1 MTATTVRRSTG
12 ALTLTVALAVAATGC
27 SRAFP
32 ADPDGTLEQVRSA
45 ELRVGVS
52 SAPPWTV
59 LPPPD
64 APDAEPSGTE
74 VDLVTAFADHLGA
87 DVTWVVGGEEEL
99 IGQLERAELDLVVGG
114 LTAESPWQGKAAL
127 TYPYGTTTGP
137 EGKPEKRVMAAPLG
151 ENAFLVEL
159 ERFLLARKDDR

>member
-1 MTATTVRRSTG
+1 MTATTKRRATG
-12 ALTLTVALAVAATGC
+12 GLTLTVAFTLALTGC
-27 SRAFP
+27 SGGFP
-32 ADPDGTLEQVRSA
+32 ADPDGTLEQVRGG

-52 SAPPWTV
+52 PAPPWTV

-64 APDAEPSGTE
+64 TPDAEPSGSE

-87 DVTWVVGGEEEL
+87 DVTWVVGGEEDL
-99 IGQLERAELDLVVGG
+99 IGQLERSELDLVVGG
-114 LTAESPWQGKAAL
+114 LTAQSPWQGKAAL

-159 ERFLLARKDDR
+159 ESFLLARKDDR

>member
-1 MTATTVRRSTG
+1 MTMQRSSG
-12 ALTLTVALAVAATGC
+12 ALALAVGLTVTLTGC
-27 SRAFP
+27 SGGFP
-32 ADPDGTLEQVRSA
+32 ADPDGTLEQVRGG

-52 SAPPWTV
+52 PAPPWTV
-59 LPPPD
+59 LPAPD
-64 APDAEPSGTE
+64 TPDAEPSGTE

-87 DVTWVVGGEEEL
+87 EVTWILGGEEEL
-99 IGQLERAELDLVVGG
+99 IGQLERSELDIVVGG
-114 LTAESPWQGKAAL
+114 LTAQSPWQGKAAL

-159 ERFLLARKDDR
+159 ESFLLARKDGR

>member
-1 MTATTVRRSTG
+1 MRATNAGVSGSG
-12 ALTLTVALAVAATGC
+12 ALLALVLALTGC
-27 SRAFP
+27 GGSFP
-32 ADPDGTLEQVRSA
+32 ADPDGTLEDVRGG

-52 SAPPWTV
+52 PAPPWTE
-59 LPPPD
+59 LPAAAGPTE
-64 APDAEPSGTE
+64 EPSGTE
-74 VDLVTAFADHLGA
+74 VDLVKAFAEHLDA

-114 LTAESPWQGKAAL
+114 LTAQSPWQGKAAL

-137 EGKPEKRVMAAPLG
+137 DGKPEKHVLAAPLG

-159 ERFLLARKDDR
+159 EHFLLARKDDR